1 MGATSAA
8 TGTVLD
14 RFKGALA
21 PKPSTPT
28 AATPAT
34 PSTPTL
40 PPTTAAT
47 SAANASVAG
56 LAAKKRRARAT
67 PKFSTP
73 GTMLGGTASF
83 QPTSLLG
90 Y

>member
-1 MGATSAA
+1 MMGATSAA

-28 AATPAT
+28 AATPA
-34 PSTPTL
+34 TPTL